1 MLNVRRLKA
10 NTIEAVLGFPAS
22 FLISHQ
28 IFSGIGLVWIGFVWI
43 GFVWLGFVW
52 IGFVW
57 IGFVWI
63 GLVWIGFVWIGF
75 VWIGFVWM
83 GFVWIGFV
91 WIGLVWIG
99 FVWIGLVW
107 MGFRHFHSAFKMCIS
122 RNNTTTNIFTKCCTP
137 QFTDVLNFPT
147 PTGTC
152 GFT

>member
-1 MLNVRRLKA
+1 MQIFWSTNESQSLLNVRRLKA

-28 IFSGIGLVWIGFVWI
+28 IFSG
-43 GFVWLGFVW
+43 
-52 IGFVW
+52 
-57 IGFVWI
+57 I